1 MGFENLIG
9 NEKAKQTLTKTINS
23 NNILH
28 SYIFVGI
35 EGIGKKLFAE
45 DFAKAILCID
55 EKKYCNNCKSCMEFN
70 SNNHPD
76 FMKIEQLKDSKN
88 VKIEQIRFMQEKI
101 AEKPIISTKKVYIID
116 NADTMTIEAQNCLL
130 KTLEEPPEYA
140 VIILIVTNESKL
152 LNTIKS
158 RCIKIPFEAI
168 SDEEL
173 RNYIEKNIS
182 IDVTSNMISMCGGS
196 IGKAKCIEERKDVY
210 TDLEEVVNNICTK
223 DLIDVLNKSEI
234 LYKSKD
240 NIQELLDYI
249 NIILYNKKD
258 IRYINCI
265 QLVEETKRRILQNSN
280 FDMCIDGLL
289 IKMWEE
295 INEKYSRG

>member
-1 MGFENLIG
+1 MVFENLIG
-9 NEKAKQTLTKTINS
+9 NDKAKQLLIKSINS

-45 DFAKAILCID
+45 EFAKAIMCMQ
-55 EKKYCNNCKSCMEFN
+55 ENKYCNNCKSCMEFN
-70 SNNHPD
+70 SNNNPD
-76 FMKIEQLKDSKN
+76 YMKIEQLEDAKN
-88 VKIEQIRFMQEKI
+88 IKIEQIRFMQEKI
-101 AEKPIISTKKVYIID
+101 AEKPIISSKKVYIID
-116 NADTMTIEAQNCLL
+116 NADTMTVEAQNCLL

-140 VIILIVTNESKL
+140 VIILIASNESKL

-158 RCIKIPFEAI
+158 RCMKVPFEAI
-168 SDEEL
+168 SEECL
-173 RNYIEKNIS
+173 KIYIEENIS
-182 IDVTSNMISMCGGS
+182 KDVTTNMVSMCGGS
-196 IGKAKCIEERKDVY
+196 IGKARLIEERKEIY
-210 TDLEEVVNNICTK
+210 INLENIINNISTK
-223 DLIDVLNKSEI
+223 DLIDILNKSEI

-249 NIILYNKKD
+249 NIILYNKND

-265 QLVEETKRRILQNSN
+265 QLVEDVKTRLLQNSN
-280 FDMCIDGLL
+280 YDMSIDRLL

-295 INEKYSRG
+295 INEKYSRC

>member
-1 MGFENLIG
+1 MSFENLIG
-9 NEKAKQTLTKTINS
+9 NKKAKQVLRKSIDS

-35 EGIGKKLFAE
+35 DGIGKKLFAKE
-45 DFAKAILCID
+45 FAKAILCL
-55 EKKYCNNCKSCMEFN
+55 EKSKYCNKCKSCMEFD

-76 FMKIEQLKDSKN
+76 FMQIEQLEDSKN
-88 VKIEQIRFMQEKI
+88 IKIEQIRFMQEKV

-116 NADTMTIEAQNCLL
+116 EADTMTTEAQNCLL
-130 KTLEEPPEYA
+130 KTLEEPPEY
-140 VIILIVTNESKL
+140 VVMILIASNESKL

-168 SDEEL
+168 QNEDL
-173 RNYIEKNIS
+173 QKYIKQNIS
-182 IDVTSNMISMCGGS
+182 EDVTTNMISMCGGS
-196 IGKAKCIEERKDVY
+196 IGKAKIIEERKDIY
-210 TDLEEVVNNICTK
+210 TSIEEIVDMISKK
-223 DLIDVLNKSEI
+223 DLIDIFKKSEI

-240 NIQELLDYI
+240 NIQELLDYM
-249 NIILYNKKD
+249 NIILYNKND
-258 IRYINCI
+258 ICYINCI
-265 QLVEETKRRILQNSN
+265 QVVEDTKRRLLQNSN
-280 FDMCIDGLL
+280 FDMSIDRLL

>member
-1 MGFENLIG
+1 MSFENIIG
-9 NEKAKQTLTKTINS
+9 NEKVKQFLIKSINS

-35 EGIGKKLFAE
+35 DGIGKKLFAKE
-45 DFAKAILCID
+45 FAKAILCL
-55 EKKYCNNCKSCMEFN
+55 EKNKYCNNCKSCMEFE

-76 FMKIEQLKDSKN
+76 FMKIEQFEDAKN
-88 VKIEQIRFMQEKI
+88 IKIEQIRFIQEKI
-101 AEKPIISTKKVYIID
+101 TEKPIISNKKVYIID
-116 NADTMTIEAQNCLL
+116 NADTMTVEAQNCLL

-158 RCIKIPFEAI
+158 RCIKVPFEMI
-168 SDEEL
+168 SDDEL
-173 RNYIEKNIS
+173 YKYIESNIS
-182 IDVTSNMISMCGGS
+182 KDVTSNMISMCGGS
-196 IGKAKCIEERKDVY
+196 IGKAKCIEESKDLYVN
-210 TDLEEVVNNICTK
+210 LENIIDNICTN

-234 LYKSKD
+234 LYKSKE

-265 QLVEETKRRILQNSN
+265 TIVEDVKRRILQNSN
-280 FDMCIDGLL
+280 YDMSIDRLL
-289 IKMWEE
+289 MKMWEE